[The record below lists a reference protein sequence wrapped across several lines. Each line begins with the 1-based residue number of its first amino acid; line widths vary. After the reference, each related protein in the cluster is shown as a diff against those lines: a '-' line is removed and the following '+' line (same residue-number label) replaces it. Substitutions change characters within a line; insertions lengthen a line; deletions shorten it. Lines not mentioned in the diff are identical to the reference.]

1 MLSRVPERK
10 REVVEV
16 ATNRGETMQPR
27 ITADFSE
34 HPSET
39 RPRLS
44 MAERL
49 ENFSEVGTNA
59 DPCMQESCE
68 LRLLKTVNHRL
79 ICLVLPRPPS
89 QRRGT
94 SYYNSGKW
102 EWINLSFDKPDNH
115 GSSFSTTTFPRYFVE
130 NAFFLHTWTRKHY
143 LRGSAALLFWLY
155 TTDMYSGFLSLSI

>member
-1 MLSRVPERK
+1 MKSTLSSRACVSSDDGGSTMLSRVPERK

-27 ITADFSE
+27 IIADFSK
-34 HPSET
+34 HSSET

-89 QRRGT
+89 QRTKR
-94 SYYNSGKW
+94 N
-102 EWINLSFDKPDNH
+102 
-115 GSSFSTTTFPRYFVE
+115 V
-130 NAFFLHTWTRKHY
+130 
-143 LRGSAALLFWLY
+143 LL
-155 TTDMYSGFLSLSI
+155 